1 MRIHRMRLEGLGPY
15 AQAQDVDFDRL
26 NAGGL
31 FLLDGPTGAGK
42 STVLA
47 ALCFALYGTVPG
59 GRSAESLVTTLR
71 EPGAVIP
78 EVQVEFTVQ
87 GRRFEVVRSP
97 KHERPR
103 RRRSAAGGATVTTQA
118 TVSLR
123 ERVDGEW
130 TAPLT
135 RADEVGQQI
144 AAVLHLDAEQFMQV
158 VLLPQGQFAQF
169 LTAKSDER
177 RVLLRRLFGTQR
189 FDGVEEHLRVET
201 ARLDTAVAV
210 DADVARTARAQLAE
224 ALHEALGPDWH
235 APEPS
240 PDTDDRLLALAAE
253 RAGRAHEDARADLA
267 TARAAEQQA
276 RVTARELE
284 TRGRDL
290 AAAEAW
296 GRRRRDHDAEAETA
310 AARRRAVDAHE
321 RAGRV
326 LAAAQRASA
335 AADAAGTAS
344 EAVTEALAH
353 VEDEPTAAAWL
364 AAARAD
370 GAADAPASRQALGEA
385 ERAAEA
391 VARAVRDRDRMRE
404 LEQEAAAAA
413 ERRAEIG
420 RDRAALV
427 ESRPEREAAVAAHRA
442 AVERGTER
450 LGARESVDRAVSEA
464 AARRTA
470 AEAAAARAVEAETAA
485 RAHREAQERRREA
498 AERHVGLLR
507 ARYEQAASDLAERLV
522 PGEPCAVCGSPEH
535 PAPAATADTAVTE
548 ADVRD
553 AEQARTAADRAATD
567 AETALRA
574 AEQTLRTAREA
585 AAGLAPEAAREA
597 LERAEA
603 ERAALDQAAKDLA
616 ADRRRLTAAEK
627 TLAGADE
634 TAAALAAEDGR
645 LAEAAAHRAARL
657 TELRD
662 AVEAARGD
670 AETLDARR
678 DQVTAA
684 RRVLAALAA
693 AQDEDA
699 RARAVADETDQ
710 ALTAALAEQHFD
722 DVDAARAARLE
733 ETEAAARTAAVQ
745 EWHAER
751 ARLAELEASEPV
763 RRGRALAEAGVEPPT
778 EEQTRAAAEALAAAE
793 AASSSRATAVGRLD
807 SLVATVR
814 RQSAALTEV
823 LERSAGLIAEH
834 TRVRGLLDLVRGG
847 GENLLK
853 MPLTSYVL
861 AGRLEEVAAAAT
873 ERLLAMTDQRY
884 SIEYSDAVGGR
895 GNKGLELVIRD
906 HYVDETRHP
915 ATLSG
920 GETFMASLA
929 LALGLADTVQ
939 AEAGGIELDTLFV
952 DEGFGSLDADT
963 LDDVLDVVDTLRTG
977 GRTVGLVSHVERM
990 RQEIGVRLEVRKDR
1004 RGSSLAVHDGA

>member
-267 TARAAEQQA
+267 TARAAEQRA

-326 LAAAQRASA
+326 LTAAQRATA

-344 EAVTEALAH
+344 ETVTEALAH

-391 VARAVRDRDRMRE
+391 VARAVQDRARMGE

-413 ERRAEIG
+413 ERRAEID

-442 AVERGTER
+442 VVERGTER
-450 LGARESVDRAVSEA
+450 LGAREAVDRAVSEA

-507 ARYEQAASDLAERLV
+507 ARYEQAASELAERLV

-535 PAPAATADTAVTE
+535 PAPAATADTTVTE

-553 AEQARTAADRAATD
+553 AEQARTAADRAAAD

-670 AETLDARR
+670 AETLDTRR

-699 RARAVADETDQ
+699 RAASTSSKRCSASVAVSACPVSS
-710 ALTAALAEQHFD
+710 ATAR
-722 DVDAARAARLE
+722 ARAARLE
-733 ETEAAARTAAVQ
+733 ETEAADRTAAVQ
-745 EWHAER
+745 EWDAER

>member
-267 TARAAEQQA
+267 TARAAEQRA

-296 GRRRRDHDAEAETA
+296 ASRRRDHDAEAETA
-310 AARRRAVDAHE
+310 AARRRAIDAHE

-326 LAAAQRASA
+326 LAAAQRATA

-344 EAVTEALAH
+344 ETVTEALAH

-391 VARAVRDRDRMRE
+391 VARAVQDRARMGE

-413 ERRAEIG
+413 ERRAEID

-450 LGARESVDRAVSEA
+450 LGAREAVDRAVSEA

-507 ARYEQAASDLAERLV
+507 ARYEQAASELAERLV

-574 AEQTLRTAREA
+574 AEQTLRSAGEA

-597 LERAEA
+597 LERAET

-699 RARAVADETDQ
+699 RARAVADETGQ
-710 ALTAALAEQHFD
+710 ALTATLAEQRFD

>member
-26 NAGGL
+26 NAAGL

-103 RRRSAAGGATVTTQA
+103 RRRSAAGGATVTTPA

-267 TARAAEQQA
+267 TARAAEQRA

-296 GRRRRDHDAEAETA
+296 ASRRRDHDAEAETA

-450 LGARESVDRAVSEA
+450 LGAREAVDRAVSEA

-470 AEAAAARAVEAETAA
+470 AEAAAARAVEVETAA

-507 ARYEQAASDLAERLV
+507 ARYEQAASELAERLV

-603 ERAALDQAAKDLA
+603 ERAVLDQAAKDLA

-699 RARAVADETDQ
+699 RARAVADETGQ
-710 ALTAALAEQHFD
+710 ALTATLAEQRFD

-733 ETEAAARTAAVQ
+733 ETEAADRTAAVQ
-745 EWHAER
+745 EWDAER

>member
-26 NAGGL
+26 NAAGL

-240 PDTDDRLLALAAE
+240 PDTDERLLTLAAE
-253 RAGRAHEDARADLA
+253 RAGRAQEDARAGLA
-267 TARAAEQQA
+267 TARAAEQRA

-296 GRRRRDHDAEAETA
+296 ASRRRDHDAEAETA

-391 VARAVRDRDRMRE
+391 VARAVQDRARMGE

-450 LGARESVDRAVSEA
+450 LGAREAVDRAVSEA

-507 ARYEQAASDLAERLV
+507 ARYEQAASELAERLV

-535 PAPAATADTAVTE
+535 PAPAATADTTVTE

-627 TLAGADE
+627 TLARADE

>member
-26 NAGGL
+26 NAAGL

-267 TARAAEQQA
+267 TARAAEQRA

-296 GRRRRDHDAEAETA
+296 ASRRRDHDAEAETA

-326 LAAAQRASA
+326 LAAAQRATA

-413 ERRAEIG
+413 ERRAEID

-442 AVERGTER
+442 VVERGTER
-450 LGARESVDRAVSEA
+450 LGAREAVDRAVSEA

-470 AEAAAARAVEAETAA
+470 AEAAAARAVEVETAA

-507 ARYEQAASDLAERLV
+507 ARYEQAASELAERLV

-535 PAPAATADTAVTE
+535 PAPAATADTTVTE

-574 AEQTLRTAREA
+574 AEQTLRSAREA

-722 DVDAARAARLE
+722 DVDAARAARLG
-733 ETEAAARTAAVQ
+733 ETDAAARTAAVQ
-745 EWHAER
+745 EWDAER

>member
-26 NAGGL
+26 NAAGL

-267 TARAAEQQA
+267 TARAAEQRA

-296 GRRRRDHDAEAETA
+296 ASRRRDHDAEAETA

-326 LAAAQRASA
+326 LAAAQRATA

-344 EAVTEALAH
+344 ETVTEALAH

-391 VARAVRDRDRMRE
+391 VARAVQDRARMGE

-450 LGARESVDRAVSEA
+450 LGAREAVDRAVSEA

-470 AEAAAARAVEAETAA
+470 AEAAAARAVEVETAA

-507 ARYEQAASDLAERLV
+507 ARYEQAASELAERLV

-699 RARAVADETDQ
+699 RARAVADETGQ
-710 ALTAALAEQHFD
+710 ALTAALAEQRFD

>member
-26 NAGGL
+26 NAAGL

-97 KHERPR
+97 RHERPR

-267 TARAAEQQA
+267 TARAAEQRA

-413 ERRAEIG
+413 ERRAEID

-442 AVERGTER
+442 VVERGTER
-450 LGARESVDRAVSEA
+450 LGAREAVDRAVSEA

-470 AEAAAARAVEAETAA
+470 AEAAAARAVEVETAA

-507 ARYEQAASDLAERLV
+507 ARYEQAASELAERLV

-535 PAPAATADTAVTE
+535 PAPAATADTTVTE

-793 AASSSRATAVGRLD
+793 ATSSSRATAVGRLD

>member
-26 NAGGL
+26 NAAGL

-123 ERVDGEW
+123 EHVAGEW

-267 TARAAEQQA
+267 TARAAEQRA
-276 RVTARELE
+276 RLAARELE

-296 GRRRRDHDAEAETA
+296 ASRRRDHDAEAETA
-310 AARRRAVDAHE
+310 AARRRAIDAHE

-326 LAAAQRASA
+326 LAAAQRATA

-344 EAVTEALAH
+344 EAVTVALAH

-391 VARAVRDRDRMRE
+391 VARAVQDRARMGE
-404 LEQEAAAAA
+404 LEEEAAAAA
-413 ERRAEIG
+413 DRRAEID

-427 ESRPEREAAVAAHRA
+427 EPRPEREAAVAAHRA

-450 LGARESVDRAVSEA
+450 LGAREAVDRAVSEA

-470 AEAAAARAVEAETAA
+470 AEAAAARAVEVETAA

-507 ARYEQAASDLAERLV
+507 ARYEQAASELAERLV

-670 AETLDARR
+670 AETLDTRR

-684 RRVLAALAA
+684 RQVLAALAA

-699 RARAVADETDQ
+699 RARAVADETGQ
-710 ALTAALAEQHFD
+710 ALTAALAEQRFD

-745 EWHAER
+745 EWDAER

-873 ERLLAMTDQRY
+873 ERLLAMTGQRY

-1004 RGSSLAVHDGA
+1004 RGSSLVVHDGA

>member
-26 NAGGL
+26 NAAGL

-267 TARAAEQQA
+267 TARAAEQRA

-296 GRRRRDHDAEAETA
+296 ASRRRDHDAEAETA

-326 LAAAQRASA
+326 LAAAQRATA

-391 VARAVRDRDRMRE
+391 VARAVQDRARMGE

-450 LGARESVDRAVSEA
+450 LGAREAVDRAVSEA

-507 ARYEQAASDLAERLV
+507 ARYEQAASELAERLV

>member
-15 AQAQDVDFDRL
+15 PQAQDVDFDRL
-26 NAGGL
+26 NAAGL

-47 ALCFALYGTVPG
+47 ALCFALFGTVPG

-135 RADEVGQQI
+135 RADEVGQKI

-253 RAGRAHEDARADLA
+253 RAGRAHEDARAGFA
-267 TARAAEQQA
+267 TARAAEQRA
-276 RVTARELE
+276 RVAARELE

-290 AAAEAW
+290 AAAAAW
-296 GRRRRDHDAEAETA
+296 AGRRRDHDAEAETA

-326 LAAAQRASA
+326 LTAAQRATA

-344 EAVTEALAH
+344 EAVTEVLAH

-370 GAADAPASRQALGEA
+370 GAADAPASRRALGEA

-413 ERRAEIG
+413 ERRAEID

-427 ESRPEREAAVAAHRA
+427 ESRPEREAAVAALRS

-450 LGARESVDRAVSEA
+450 LGVREAVDRAVDEA

-470 AEAAAARAVEAETAA
+470 AEAAAARAVEVETAA
-485 RAHREAQERRREA
+485 RAHREAQERRSEA
-498 AERHVGLLR
+498 AEWHVGLLR
-507 ARYEQAASDLAERLV
+507 ARYEQAASELAERLV

-535 PAPAATADTAVTE
+535 PAPAATADTTVTE

-597 LERAEA
+597 LDRAEA

-616 ADRRRLTAAEK
+616 ADRRRLAAAEK
-627 TLAGADE
+627 EHAGADE

-657 TELRD
+657 SELRD

-670 AETLDARR
+670 AETLDARH

-699 RARAVADETDQ
+699 RARAVADETGQ
-710 ALTAALAEQHFD
+710 ALAATVAEQRFD
-722 DVDAARAARLE
+722 GVDAARAARLE

-745 EWHAER
+745 EWDAER

-1004 RGSSLAVHDGA
+1004 RGSSLVVHDGA

>member
-26 NAGGL
+26 NAAGL

-267 TARAAEQQA
+267 TARAAEQRA

-296 GRRRRDHDAEAETA
+296 ASRRRDHDAEAETA

-326 LAAAQRASA
+326 LAAAQRATA

-344 EAVTEALAH
+344 ETVTEALAH

-391 VARAVRDRDRMRE
+391 VARAVQDRARMGE

-450 LGARESVDRAVSEA
+450 LGAREAVDRAVSEA

-470 AEAAAARAVEAETAA
+470 AEAAAARAVEVETAA

-507 ARYEQAASDLAERLV
+507 ARYEQAASELAERLV

-535 PAPAATADTAVTE
+535 PAPAATADTTVTE

-699 RARAVADETDQ
+699 RARAVADETGQ

>member
-26 NAGGL
+26 NAAGL

-59 GRSAESLVTTLR
+59 GRSIESLVTTLR

-103 RRRSAAGGATVTTQA
+103 RRRSAAGGATVTTPA

-240 PDTDDRLLALAAE
+240 PDTDERLLALAAE
-253 RAGRAHEDARADLA
+253 RAGRAHEDARAGLA

-326 LAAAQRASA
+326 LTAAQRATA

-344 EAVTEALAH
+344 EAVTQALAH

-370 GAADAPASRQALGEA
+370 GAADTPASRQALGEA

-413 ERRAEIG
+413 ERRAEID

-427 ESRPEREAAVAAHRA
+427 ESRPEREAAVAALRA

-450 LGARESVDRAVSEA
+450 LGAREAVDRAVSEA

-470 AEAAAARAVEAETAA
+470 AEAAAARAVEVETAA

-507 ARYEQAASDLAERLV
+507 ARYEQAASELAERLV

-670 AETLDARR
+670 AETLDTRR

-699 RARAVADETDQ
+699 RARAVADETGQ
-710 ALTAALAEQHFD
+710 ALTAALAEQRFD

-745 EWHAER
+745 EWDAER

>member
-26 NAGGL
+26 NAAGL

-103 RRRSAAGGATVTTQA
+103 RRRSAAGGATVTTPA

-240 PDTDDRLLALAAE
+240 PDTDERLLALAAE
-253 RAGRAHEDARADLA
+253 RAGRAHEDARAGLA

-296 GRRRRDHDAEAETA
+296 ASRRRDHDAEAETA

-326 LAAAQRASA
+326 LAAAQRATA

-344 EAVTEALAH
+344 ETVTEALAH

-391 VARAVRDRDRMRE
+391 VARAVQDRARMGE

-450 LGARESVDRAVSEA
+450 LGAREAVDRAVSEA

-470 AEAAAARAVEAETAA
+470 AEAAAARAVEVETAA
-485 RAHREAQERRREA
+485 RAHREAQERRSEA

-507 ARYEQAASDLAERLV
+507 ARYEQAASELAERLV

-535 PAPAATADTAVTE
+535 PAPAATADTTVTE

-553 AEQARTAADRAATD
+553 AEQARTAADRAAAD

-699 RARAVADETDQ
+699 RARAVADETGQ

-733 ETEAAARTAAVQ
+733 ETDAAARTAAVQ
-745 EWHAER
+745 EWDAER

>member
-1 MRIHRMRLEGLGPY
+1 MRLEGLGPY

-26 NAGGL
+26 NAAGL

-267 TARAAEQQA
+267 TARAAEQRA

-296 GRRRRDHDAEAETA
+296 ASRRRDHDAEAETA

-326 LAAAQRASA
+326 LAAAQRATA

-450 LGARESVDRAVSEA
+450 LGAREAVDRAVSEA

-507 ARYEQAASDLAERLV
+507 ARYEQAASELAERLV

>member
-267 TARAAEQQA
+267 TARAAEQRA

-296 GRRRRDHDAEAETA
+296 ASRRRDHDAEAETA

-326 LAAAQRASA
+326 LAAAQRATA

-344 EAVTEALAH
+344 ETVTEALAH

-391 VARAVRDRDRMRE
+391 VARAVQDRARMGE

-450 LGARESVDRAVSEA
+450 LGAREAVDRAVSEA

-507 ARYEQAASDLAERLV
+507 ARYEQAASELAERLV

-535 PAPAATADTAVTE
+535 PAPAATADTTVTE

-699 RARAVADETDQ
+699 RARAVADETGQ
-710 ALTAALAEQHFD
+710 ALTATLAEQRFD

>member
-26 NAGGL
+26 NAAGL

-267 TARAAEQQA
+267 TARAAEQRA

-296 GRRRRDHDAEAETA
+296 SSRRRDHDAEAETA

-326 LAAAQRASA
+326 LAAAQRATA

-344 EAVTEALAH
+344 ETVTEALAH

-391 VARAVRDRDRMRE
+391 VARAVQDRARMGE

-450 LGARESVDRAVSEA
+450 LGAREAVDRAVSEA

-507 ARYEQAASDLAERLV
+507 ARYEQAASELAERLV

-535 PAPAATADTAVTE
+535 PAPAATADTTVTE

-699 RARAVADETDQ
+699 RARAVADETGQ

>member
-26 NAGGL
+26 NAAGL

-267 TARAAEQQA
+267 TARAAEQRA

-296 GRRRRDHDAEAETA
+296 ASRRRDHDAEAETA

-326 LAAAQRASA
+326 LAAAQRATA

-344 EAVTEALAH
+344 EAVTQALAH

-391 VARAVRDRDRMRE
+391 VARAVQDRARMGE

-450 LGARESVDRAVSEA
+450 LGAREAVDRAVSEA

-507 ARYEQAASDLAERLV
+507 ARYEQAASELAERLV

-535 PAPAATADTAVTE
+535 PAPAATADTTVTE

>member
-267 TARAAEQQA
+267 TARAAEQRA

-290 AAAEAW
+290 AAAELWAS
-296 GRRRRDHDAEAETA
+296 RRRDHDAEAETA

-326 LAAAQRASA
+326 LAAAQRATA

-344 EAVTEALAH
+344 ETVTEALAH

-391 VARAVRDRDRMRE
+391 VARAVQDRARMGE

-450 LGARESVDRAVSEA
+450 LGAREAVDRAVSEA

-507 ARYEQAASDLAERLV
+507 ARYEQAASELAERLV

-535 PAPAATADTAVTE
+535 PAPAATADTTVTE

>member
-240 PDTDDRLLALAAE
+240 PDTDDRLLGLAAE

-267 TARAAEQQA
+267 TARAAEQRA

-296 GRRRRDHDAEAETA
+296 ASRRRDHDTEAETA

-326 LAAAQRASA
+326 LAAAQRATA

-344 EAVTEALAH
+344 ETVTEALAH

-391 VARAVRDRDRMRE
+391 VARAVQDRARMGE

-450 LGARESVDRAVSEA
+450 LGAREAVDRAVSEA

-507 ARYEQAASDLAERLV
+507 ARYEQAASELAERLV

-535 PAPAATADTAVTE
+535 PAPAATADTTVTE

-699 RARAVADETDQ
+699 RARAVADETGQ
-710 ALTAALAEQHFD
+710 ALTATLAEQRFD

-733 ETEAAARTAAVQ
+733 ETEAADRTAAVQ
-745 EWHAER
+745 EWDAER

>member
-26 NAGGL
+26 NAAGL

-103 RRRSAAGGATVTTQA
+103 RRRSAAGGATVTTPA

-267 TARAAEQQA
+267 TARAAEQRA

-296 GRRRRDHDAEAETA
+296 ASRRRDHDAEAETA

-326 LAAAQRASA
+326 LAAAQRATA

-413 ERRAEIG
+413 ERRAEID

-442 AVERGTER
+442 VVERGTER
-450 LGARESVDRAVSEA
+450 LGAREAVDRAVSEA

-470 AEAAAARAVEAETAA
+470 AEAAAARAVEVETAA

-507 ARYEQAASDLAERLV
+507 ARYEQAASELAERLV

-597 LERAEA
+597 LERAET

-733 ETEAAARTAAVQ
+733 ETDAAARTAAVQ
-745 EWHAER
+745 EWDAER

>member
-26 NAGGL
+26 NAAGL

-144 AAVLHLDAEQFMQV
+144 AAVLHLDAEQFIQV

-210 DADVARTARAQLAE
+210 DADVARTARAQLTE

-240 PDTDDRLLALAAE
+240 PDTDDQLLALAAE

-267 TARAAEQQA
+267 TARAAEQRA

-284 TRGRDL
+284 IRGRDL

-296 GRRRRDHDAEAETA
+296 ASRRRDHDAEAETA

-326 LAAAQRASA
+326 LAAAQRATA

-344 EAVTEALAH
+344 ETVTEALAH

-391 VARAVRDRDRMRE
+391 VARAVQDRARMGE

-450 LGARESVDRAVSEA
+450 LGAREAVDRAVSEA

-507 ARYEQAASDLAERLV
+507 ARYEQAASELAERLV

>member
-267 TARAAEQQA
+267 TARAAEQRA

-290 AAAEAW
+290 AAAELWAS
-296 GRRRRDHDAEAETA
+296 RRRDHDAEAETA

-326 LAAAQRASA
+326 LAAAQRATA

-344 EAVTEALAH
+344 ETVTEALAH

-391 VARAVRDRDRMRE
+391 VARAVQDRARMGE

-450 LGARESVDRAVSEA
+450 LGAREAVDRAVSEA

-470 AEAAAARAVEAETAA
+470 AEAAAARAVEVETAA

-507 ARYEQAASDLAERLV
+507 ARYEQAASELAERLV

-535 PAPAATADTAVTE
+535 PAPAATADTTVTE

>member
-26 NAGGL
+26 NAAGL

-267 TARAAEQQA
+267 TARAAEQRA

-296 GRRRRDHDAEAETA
+296 ASRRRDHDAEAETA

-326 LAAAQRASA
+326 LAAAQRATA

-391 VARAVRDRDRMRE
+391 VARAVQDRARMGE

-450 LGARESVDRAVSEA
+450 LGAREAVDRAVSEA

-470 AEAAAARAVEAETAA
+470 AEAAAARAVEVETAA

-507 ARYEQAASDLAERLV
+507 ARYEQAASELAERLV

-535 PAPAATADTAVTE
+535 PAPAATADTTVTE

-699 RARAVADETDQ
+699 RARAVADETGQ

>member
-267 TARAAEQQA
+267 TARAAEQRA

-296 GRRRRDHDAEAETA
+296 ASRRRDHDAEAETA

-326 LAAAQRASA
+326 LAAAQRATA

-344 EAVTEALAH
+344 ETVTEALAH

-391 VARAVRDRDRMRE
+391 VARAVQDRARMGE

-450 LGARESVDRAVSEA
+450 LGAREAVDRAVSEA

-507 ARYEQAASDLAERLV
+507 ARYEQAASELAERLV

-535 PAPAATADTAVTE
+535 PAPAATADTTVTE

-574 AEQTLRTAREA
+574 AEQALRTAREA

-627 TLAGADE
+627 TLARADE

-657 TELRD
+657 SELRD

-699 RARAVADETDQ
+699 RARAVADETGQ
-710 ALTAALAEQHFD
+710 ALTAALAEQRFD

-745 EWHAER
+745 EWDAER

>member
-26 NAGGL
+26 NAAGL

-144 AAVLHLDAEQFMQV
+144 AAVLHLDAEQFIQV

-267 TARAAEQQA
+267 TARAAEQRA

-296 GRRRRDHDAEAETA
+296 ASRRRDHDAEAETA

-344 EAVTEALAH
+344 ETVTEALAH

-413 ERRAEIG
+413 ERRAEID

-442 AVERGTER
+442 VVERGTER
-450 LGARESVDRAVSEA
+450 LGAREAVDRAVSEA

-470 AEAAAARAVEAETAA
+470 AEAAAARAVEVETAA

-507 ARYEQAASDLAERLV
+507 ARYEQAASELAERLV

-597 LERAEA
+597 LERAET

-699 RARAVADETDQ
+699 RARAVADETGQ
-710 ALTAALAEQHFD
+710 ALTATLAEQRFD

>member
-26 NAGGL
+26 NAAGL

-267 TARAAEQQA
+267 TARAAEQRA

-296 GRRRRDHDAEAETA
+296 ASRRRDHDAEAETA

-413 ERRAEIG
+413 ARRAEID

-450 LGARESVDRAVSEA
+450 LGAREAVDRAVSEA

-470 AEAAAARAVEAETAA
+470 AEAAAARAVEVETAA

-507 ARYEQAASDLAERLV
+507 ARYEQAASELAERLV

-535 PAPAATADTAVTE
+535 PAPAATADTTVTE

-699 RARAVADETDQ
+699 RARAVADETGQ
-710 ALTAALAEQHFD
+710 ALTATLAEQRFD

>member
-26 NAGGL
+26 NAAGL

-144 AAVLHLDAEQFMQV
+144 AAVLHLDAEQFIQV

-240 PDTDDRLLALAAE
+240 PDTDDRLLGLAAE

-267 TARAAEQQA
+267 TARAAEQRA

-296 GRRRRDHDAEAETA
+296 ASRRRDHDAEAETA

-326 LAAAQRASA
+326 LAAAQRATA

-391 VARAVRDRDRMRE
+391 VARAVQDRARMGE

-413 ERRAEIG
+413 ERRAEID

-450 LGARESVDRAVSEA
+450 LGAREAVDRAVSEA

-507 ARYEQAASDLAERLV
+507 ARYEQAASELAERLV

-710 ALTAALAEQHFD
+710 ALTAALAEQRFD

-733 ETEAAARTAAVQ
+733 ETEAADRTAAVQ
-745 EWHAER
+745 EWDAER

>member
-267 TARAAEQQA
+267 TARAAEQRA

-290 AAAEAW
+290 AEAEAW
-296 GRRRRDHDAEAETA
+296 ASRRRDHDAEAETA

-326 LAAAQRASA
+326 LAAAQRATA

-344 EAVTEALAH
+344 ETVTEALAH

-391 VARAVRDRDRMRE
+391 VARAVQDRARMGE

-450 LGARESVDRAVSEA
+450 LGAREAVDRAVSEA

-507 ARYEQAASDLAERLV
+507 ARYEQAASELAERLV

-535 PAPAATADTAVTE
+535 PAPAATADTTVTE

-793 AASSSRATAVGRLD
+793 ATSSSRATAVGRLD

>member
-26 NAGGL
+26 NAAGL

-267 TARAAEQQA
+267 TARAAEQRA

-296 GRRRRDHDAEAETA
+296 ASRRRDHDAEAETA

-413 ERRAEIG
+413 ERRAEID

-450 LGARESVDRAVSEA
+450 LGAREAVDRAVSEA

-470 AEAAAARAVEAETAA
+470 AEAAAARAVEVETAA

-507 ARYEQAASDLAERLV
+507 ARYEQAASELAERLV

-535 PAPAATADTAVTE
+535 PAPAATADTTVTE

-699 RARAVADETDQ
+699 RARAVADETGQ

-745 EWHAER
+745 EWDAER

>member
-26 NAGGL
+26 NAAGL

-267 TARAAEQQA
+267 TARAAEQRA

-296 GRRRRDHDAEAETA
+296 ASRRRDHDAEAETA

-413 ERRAEIG
+413 ERRAEID

-450 LGARESVDRAVSEA
+450 LGAREAVDRAVSEA

-470 AEAAAARAVEAETAA
+470 AEAAAARAVEVETAA

-507 ARYEQAASDLAERLV
+507 ARYEQAASELAERLV

-535 PAPAATADTAVTE
+535 PAPAATADTTVTE

-699 RARAVADETDQ
+699 RARAVADETGQ

-745 EWHAER
+745 EWDAER

-807 SLVATVR
+807 ALVATVR

>member
-26 NAGGL
+26 NASGL

-144 AAVLHLDAEQFMQV
+144 AAVLHLDAEQFIQV

-267 TARAAEQQA
+267 TARAAEQRA

-296 GRRRRDHDAEAETA
+296 ASRRRDHDAEAETA

-413 ERRAEIG
+413 ERRAEID

-442 AVERGTER
+442 VVERGTER
-450 LGARESVDRAVSEA
+450 LGAREAVDRAVSEA

-470 AEAAAARAVEAETAA
+470 AEAAAARAVEVETAA

-507 ARYEQAASDLAERLV
+507 ARYEQAASELAERLV

-574 AEQTLRTAREA
+574 AEQTLRSAGEA

-597 LERAEA
+597 LERAET

-699 RARAVADETDQ
+699 RARAVADETGQ
-710 ALTAALAEQHFD
+710 ALTATLAEQRFD

-733 ETEAAARTAAVQ
+733 ETEAADRTAAVQ
-745 EWHAER
+745 EWDAER

>member
-15 AQAQDVDFDRL
+15 PQAQDVDFDRL
-26 NAGGL
+26 NAAGL

-135 RADEVGQQI
+135 RADEVGQKI

-210 DADVARTARAQLAE
+210 DADAARTARAQLAE

-235 APEPS
+235 APDPS
-240 PDTDDRLLALAAE
+240 PDTDDRLLVLAAE
-253 RAGRAHEDARADLA
+253 RAGRAHEDARAGLA
-267 TARAAEQQA
+267 TARAAEQRA
-276 RVTARELE
+276 RVTVRELE

-296 GRRRRDHDAEAETA
+296 ASRRRDHDAEAETA

-326 LAAAQRASA
+326 LTAAQRATA

-344 EAVTEALAH
+344 EAVTEVLAH

-370 GAADAPASRQALGEA
+370 GAADAPASRRALGEA

-413 ERRAEIG
+413 ERRAEID

-427 ESRPEREAAVAAHRA
+427 ESRPEREAAVAALRS

-450 LGARESVDRAVSEA
+450 LGVREAVDRAVDEA

-470 AEAAAARAVEAETAA
+470 AEAAAARAVEVETAA
-485 RAHREAQERRREA
+485 RAHREAQERRSEA

-507 ARYEQAASDLAERLV
+507 ARYEQAASELAERLV

-535 PAPAATADTAVTE
+535 PAPAATADTTVTE

-597 LERAEA
+597 LDRAEA

-616 ADRRRLTAAEK
+616 ADRRRLAAAEK
-627 TLAGADE
+627 EHAGADE

-657 TELRD
+657 SELRD

-699 RARAVADETDQ
+699 RARAVADETGQ
-710 ALTAALAEQHFD
+710 ALAATVAEQRFD
-722 DVDAARAARLE
+722 GVDASRAARLE

-745 EWHAER
+745 EWDAER

-1004 RGSSLAVHDGA
+1004 RGSSLVVHDGA

>member
-26 NAGGL
+26 NAAGL

-267 TARAAEQQA
+267 TARAAEQRA

-296 GRRRRDHDAEAETA
+296 ASRRRDHDAEAETA

-326 LAAAQRASA
+326 LAAAQRATA

-344 EAVTEALAH
+344 ETVTEALAH

-450 LGARESVDRAVSEA
+450 LGAREAVDRAVSEA

-507 ARYEQAASDLAERLV
+507 ARYEQAASELAERLV

-535 PAPAATADTAVTE
+535 PAPAATADTTVTE

-745 EWHAER
+745 EWDAER

>member
-26 NAGGL
+26 NAAGL

-240 PDTDDRLLALAAE
+240 PDTDERLLALAAE
-253 RAGRAHEDARADLA
+253 RAGRAHEDARAGLA

-296 GRRRRDHDAEAETA
+296 ASRRRDHDAEAETA

-326 LAAAQRASA
+326 LAAAQRATA

-344 EAVTEALAH
+344 ETVTEALAH

-391 VARAVRDRDRMRE
+391 VARAVQDRARMGE

-450 LGARESVDRAVSEA
+450 LGAREAVDRAVSEA

-507 ARYEQAASDLAERLV
+507 ARYEQAASELAERLV

-535 PAPAATADTAVTE
+535 PAPAATADTTVTE

-699 RARAVADETDQ
+699 RARAVADETGQ

-733 ETEAAARTAAVQ
+733 ETEAADRTAAVQ
-745 EWHAER
+745 EWDAER

>member
-26 NAGGL
+26 NAAGL

-240 PDTDDRLLALAAE
+240 PDTDERLLALAAE
-253 RAGRAHEDARADLA
+253 RAGRAHEDARAGLA

-326 LAAAQRASA
+326 LTAAQRATA

-344 EAVTEALAH
+344 EAVTQALAH

-413 ERRAEIG
+413 ERRAEID

-450 LGARESVDRAVSEA
+450 LGAREAVDRAVSEA

-470 AEAAAARAVEAETAA
+470 AEAAAARAVEVETAA

-507 ARYEQAASDLAERLV
+507 ARYEQAASELAERLV

-699 RARAVADETDQ
+699 RARAVADETGQ
-710 ALTAALAEQHFD
+710 ALTAALAEQRFD

-745 EWHAER
+745 EWDAER

>member
-15 AQAQDVDFDRL
+15 PQAQDVDFDRL
-26 NAGGL
+26 NAAGL

-135 RADEVGQQI
+135 RADEVGQKI

-240 PDTDDRLLALAAE
+240 PDTDDRLLVLAAE
-253 RAGRAHEDARADLA
+253 RAGRAHEDARAGFA
-267 TARAAEQQA
+267 TARAAEQRA
-276 RVTARELE
+276 RVAARELE

-290 AAAEAW
+290 AAAAAW
-296 GRRRRDHDAEAETA
+296 AGRRRDHDAEAETA

-326 LAAAQRASA
+326 LTAAQRATA

-344 EAVTEALAH
+344 EAVTDVLAH

-370 GAADAPASRQALGEA
+370 GAADAPASRRALGEA

-413 ERRAEIG
+413 ERRAEID

-427 ESRPEREAAVAAHRA
+427 ESRPEREAAVAALRS

-450 LGARESVDRAVSEA
+450 LGVREAVDRAVDEA

-470 AEAAAARAVEAETAA
+470 AEAAAARAVEVETAA
-485 RAHREAQERRREA
+485 RAHREAQERRSEA

-507 ARYEQAASDLAERLV
+507 ARYEQAASELAERLV

-535 PAPAATADTAVTE
+535 PAPAATADTTVTE

-597 LERAEA
+597 LDRAEA

-616 ADRRRLTAAEK
+616 ADRRRLAAAEK
-627 TLAGADE
+627 EHAGADE

-657 TELRD
+657 SELRD

-699 RARAVADETDQ
+699 RARAVADETGQ
-710 ALTAALAEQHFD
+710 ALAATVAEQRFD
-722 DVDAARAARLE
+722 GVDAARAARLE

-745 EWHAER
+745 EWDAER

-1004 RGSSLAVHDGA
+1004 RGSSLVVHDGA

>member
-26 NAGGL
+26 NAAGL

-267 TARAAEQQA
+267 TARAAEQRA

-296 GRRRRDHDAEAETA
+296 ASRRRDHDAEAETA

-391 VARAVRDRDRMRE
+391 VARAVQDRARMGE

-450 LGARESVDRAVSEA
+450 LGAREAVDRAVSEA

-470 AEAAAARAVEAETAA
+470 AEAAAARAVEVETAA

-507 ARYEQAASDLAERLV
+507 ARYEQAASELAERLV

-699 RARAVADETDQ
+699 RARAVADETGQ
-710 ALTAALAEQHFD
+710 ALTATLAEQRFD

-733 ETEAAARTAAVQ
+733 ETEAADRTAAVQ
-745 EWHAER
+745 EWDAER

>member
-26 NAGGL
+26 NAAGL

-144 AAVLHLDAEQFMQV
+144 AAVLHLDAEQFIQV

-267 TARAAEQQA
+267 TARAAEQRA

-296 GRRRRDHDAEAETA
+296 ASRRRDHDAEAETA

-413 ERRAEIG
+413 ERRAEID

-442 AVERGTER
+442 VVERGTER
-450 LGARESVDRAVSEA
+450 LGAREAVDRAVSEA

-470 AEAAAARAVEAETAA
+470 AEAAAARAVEVETAA

-507 ARYEQAASDLAERLV
+507 ARYEQAASELAERLV

-574 AEQTLRTAREA
+574 AEQTLRSAGEA

-597 LERAEA
+597 LERAET

-699 RARAVADETDQ
+699 RARAVADETGQ
-710 ALTAALAEQHFD
+710 ALTATLAEQRFD

-733 ETEAAARTAAVQ
+733 ETEAADRTAAVQ
-745 EWHAER
+745 EWDAER

-834 TRVRGLLDLVRGG
+834 TRVRALLDLVRGG